1 MNAVRDNPSLN
12 RFEMDVGDAI
22 AVANYRLSPGVVTI
36 FHTEVPAQYEGRGFG
51 STLVRGV
58 LDMIR
63 ERGQKVVPRCG
74 FVRAFIARHPD
85 YKDLM
90 AQ

>member
-1 MNAVRDNPSLN
+1 MSAVRDNPDLN
-12 RFEMDVGDAI
+12 RFEMDVGDDI

-51 STLVRGV
+51 SALVRGA

-63 ERGQKVVPRCG
+63 TRGLKVVPGCG
-74 FVRAFIARHPD
+74 FVRAFIARHPE
-85 YKDLM
+85 YRELM
-90 AQ
+90 G